1 MQITV
6 SFDPAVDN
14 VESLREALLILE
26 TANNKEIVGTME
38 SVATDYNKMAQAIQ
52 PEHHVEVPTATPS
65 EETESEDEPEDV
77 AHMPSEEVDANG
89 EMWNEELH
97 SSSKAKNADG
107 SWKKR
112 RGAAKVSPP
121 APPSPAVIT
130 PPAPP
135 VAATAATTPPPPD
148 LNIGTV
154 IRRITDKIKGHDLT
168 MVQVNEVLK
177 LNGLS
182 NISDLQARPDM
193 WDSILIQLE
202 A

>member
-1 MQITV
+1 MEITIK
-6 SFDPAVDN
+6 FDPAVDDIEKIKAALS
-14 VESLREALLILE
+14 VLRVDDQLA
-26 TANNKEIVGTME
+26 V
-38 SVATDYNKMAQAIQ
+38 DYNKMAQAIQ
-52 PEHHVEVPTATPS
+52 PEQHVEVPTVTPS
-65 EETESEDEPEDV
+65 EETEPAEELDNEPEDAPEGEWDV
-77 AHMPSEEVDANG
+77 NG

-107 SWKKR
+107 TWKKR
-112 RGAAKVSPP
+112 RGVAKA

-130 PPAPP
+130 PPPPP
-135 VAATAATTPPPPD
+135 VAATATTTPPPPD

>member
-1 MQITV
+1 MEITIK
-6 SFDPAVDN
+6 FDPAVDDIEKIKAALS
-14 VESLREALLILE
+14 VLRVDDQLA
-26 TANNKEIVGTME
+26 V
-38 SVATDYNKMAQAIQ
+38 DYNKMAQAIQ
-52 PEHHVEVPTATPS
+52 PEQHVEVPTATPS
-65 EETESEDEPEDV
+65 EETELAEDLENEHEDAPEGEWDV
-77 AHMPSEEVDANG
+77 NG

-107 SWKKR
+107 TWKKR
-112 RGAAKVSPP
+112 RGSAKFSPP
-121 APPSPAVIT
+121 TPPSPAVIT
-130 PPAPP
+130 PPPPP
-135 VAATAATTPPPPD
+135 VAATATTTPPPPD

>member
-1 MQITV
+1 MEITIK
-6 SFDPAVDN
+6 FDPAVDDIEKIK
-14 VESLREALLILE
+14 VALSVLRVDDQLA
-26 TANNKEIVGTME
+26 V
-38 SVATDYNKMAQAIQ
+38 DYNKMAQAIQ
-52 PEHHVEVPTATPS
+52 PEQHVEVPTATPS
-65 EETESEDEPEDV
+65 EETELDDEPEDAPEGEWDV
-77 AHMPSEEVDANG
+77 NG

-107 SWKKR
+107 TWKKR

-121 APPSPAVIT
+121 TPPSPAVIT
-130 PPAPP
+130 PPPPP
-135 VAATAATTPPPPD
+135 VAATATTTPPPPD

-168 MVQVNEVLK
+168 MVAVNEVLK